1 MKKILIPLACLSAL
15 TLSACQNS
23 SKSADQASSSKTTH
37 TSQSSSKSKTASK
50 KKRQAKDAKSAKKPS
65 AAKPSSSA
73 SSSSAASSSSRA
85 SSASSAASSSSS
97 ASSSSASASSSSSS
111 NAPADYQALFAG
123 ETLTSFVNK
132 YGESP
137 AAYLVDHYGL
147 SPREA
152 LYATP
157 DSLESFGEMQSE
169 SMYRKGQD
177 PYAN

>member
-23 SKSADQASSSKTTH
+23 SKPADQASSSKTTR
-37 TSQSSSKSKTASK
+37 TRQSSSKSKPASK

-73 SSSSAASSSSRA
+73 SSSSAASSSSRV
-85 SSASSAASSSSS
+85 SS

-147 SPREA
+147 SPKEA

>member
-23 SKSADQASSSKTTH
+23 SKPADQASSSKTTRTH
-37 TSQSSSKSKTASK
+37 QSSSKSKPASK

-73 SSSSAASSSSRA
+73 SSSSAASSSSRVN
-85 SSASSAASSSSS
+85 SASSAAS
-97 ASSSSASASSSSSS
+97 SSSSASASSSSSS

-147 SPREA
+147 SPKEA

>member
-23 SKSADQASSSKTTH
+23 SKPADQASSSKTTR
-37 TSQSSSKSKTASK
+37 TRQSSSKSKPASK

-73 SSSSAASSSSRA
+73 SSSSAASSSSRV
-85 SSASSAASSSSS
+85 SSASSATS
-97 ASSSSASASSSSSS
+97 SSSSASASSSSSS
-111 NAPADYQALFAG
+111 NAPVDYQALFAG

-147 SPREA
+147 SPKEA

>member
-23 SKSADQASSSKTTH
+23 SKPADQASSSKTTR
-37 TSQSSSKSKTASK
+37 TRQSSSKSKPASK

-73 SSSSAASSSSRA
+73 SSSSAASSSSRV
-85 SSASSAASSSSS
+85 SS
-97 ASSSSASASSSSSS
+97 ASSSSASASSS

-147 SPREA
+147 SPKEA

>member
-23 SKSADQASSSKTTH
+23 SKPADQASSSKTTR
-37 TSQSSSKSKTASK
+37 TRQSSSKSKPASK
-50 KKRQAKDAKSAKKPS
+50 KKRQAKDSKSAK
-65 AAKPSSSA
+65 KPSSSA

-85 SSASSAASSSSS
+85 SSASSAASSSSP

-147 SPREA
+147 SPKEA

>member
-37 TSQSSSKSKTASK
+37 TSQSSSKSKPASK
-50 KKRQAKDAKSAKKPS
+50 KKRQAKDSKSAK
-65 AAKPSSSA
+65 KPSSSA

-85 SSASSAASSSSS
+85 SSASSAASSSSP

-147 SPREA
+147 SPKEA

>member
-23 SKSADQASSSKTTH
+23 SKPADQASSSKTTR
-37 TSQSSSKSKTASK
+37 TRQSSSKSKPASK

-73 SSSSAASSSSRA
+73 SSSSAASSSSRV
-85 SSASSAASSSSS
+85 SS

-147 SPREA
+147 SPKEA
-152 LYATP
+152 LHATP

>member
-73 SSSSAASSSSRA
+73 SSSSAA

>member
-23 SKSADQASSSKTTH
+23 SKPADQASSSKTTR
-37 TSQSSSKSKTASK
+37 TRQSSSKSKPASK

-73 SSSSAASSSSRA
+73 SSSSAASSSSRV
-85 SSASSAASSSSS
+85 SSASSATS
-97 ASSSSASASSSSSS
+97 SSSSASASSSSSLSSS
-111 NAPADYQALFAG
+111 NAPVDYQALFAG

-147 SPREA
+147 SPKEA

>member
-23 SKSADQASSSKTTH
+23 SKPADQASSSKTTR
-37 TSQSSSKSKTASK
+37 TRQSSSKSKPASK

-73 SSSSAASSSSRA
+73 SSSSAASSSSRV
-85 SSASSAASSSSS
+85 SSASSAAS
-97 ASSSSASASSSSSS
+97 SSSSASASSSSSS

>member
-23 SKSADQASSSKTTH
+23 SKSADQASSSKMTR

-50 KKRQAKDAKSAKKPS
+50 KKRQAKHAKSAKKPS
-65 AAKPSSSA
+65 AAKP
-73 SSSSAASSSSRA
+73 
-85 SSASSAASSSSS
+85 
-97 ASSSSASASSSSSS
+97 SSSASASSSSSS